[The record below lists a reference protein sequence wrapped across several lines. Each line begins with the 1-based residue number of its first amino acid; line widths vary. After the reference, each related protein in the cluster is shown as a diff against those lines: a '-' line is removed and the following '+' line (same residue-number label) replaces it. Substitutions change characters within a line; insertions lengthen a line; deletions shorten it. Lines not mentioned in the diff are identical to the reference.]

1 MGDAEVCQVI
11 DKLAAAWKI
20 STERDFD
27 IGKGVPQRDQ
37 TIAQQI
43 DAQKIGVG
51 ENFGARGTLKI
62 EGAGATRLAA
72 GVADVGLIVESRQGV
87 GAAHRNV

>member
-27 IGKGVPQRDQ
+27 IGERVPQGDQ
-37 TIAQQI
+37 TIAQKI
-43 DAQKIGVG
+43 NAQKIGVG
-51 ENFGARGTLKI
+51 ENFGARGALKI
-62 EGAGATRLAA
+62 EGAGTTGLTA
-72 GVADVGLIVESRQGV
+72 GMADVGLIVKSRERV
-87 GAAHRNV
+87 GAAHLIK